1 MKGLGGAARREMVY
15 AGGGIAAA
23 VVAANAA
30 ATFGLQ
36 QTTSPVQQTFSAVQ
50 NGKDA
55 APTQE
60 NSRFIPA
67 NPMKEDVPL
76 LSDPEAKVTIVD
88 FPDFQC
94 TNCRRFATK
103 TEPQLAKDCID
114 EGRASIVFKHF
125 PVFSPNSVTA
135 AMATM
140 CAHEQ
145 GMFWEF
151 HYQLYSNK
159 GSAYSGWA
167 GAANLKDFA
176 SEVGLDR
183 EQFNV
188 CLDSKKYDQYVQ
200 ADLDLALSLGYSG
213 TPAFIITKGD
223 GSDVEAVV
231 GAQPCTSFQGVIN
244 KKLS

>member
-1 MKGLGGAARREMVY
+1 MVY

-36 QTTSPVQQTFSAVQ
+36 QTTSPVQETFSPVQ
-50 NGKDA
+50 NEQDA

-60 NSRFIPA
+60 NSRFISA
-67 NPMKEDVPL
+67 NLMKADVTL

-88 FPDFQC
+88 FPDIQC
-94 TNCRRFATK
+94 TNCRRFATQ
-103 TEPQLAKDCID
+103 TEPQRAKDYID

-125 PVFSPNSVTA
+125 PVFGPDSVTA
-135 AMATM
+135 TMATM

-151 HYQLYSNK
+151 HYQLYSNQ
-159 GSAYSGWA
+159 GSANSGWA
-167 GAANLKDFA
+167 SAANMKDFA

-188 CLDSKKYDQYVQ
+188 CLDSKKYEQYVQ
-200 ADLDLALSLGYSG
+200 ADLDLALSLGFPG
-213 TPAFIITKGD
+213 TPAFIVMKGD

-231 GAQPCTSFQGVIN
+231 WGEHYASFQSVIN